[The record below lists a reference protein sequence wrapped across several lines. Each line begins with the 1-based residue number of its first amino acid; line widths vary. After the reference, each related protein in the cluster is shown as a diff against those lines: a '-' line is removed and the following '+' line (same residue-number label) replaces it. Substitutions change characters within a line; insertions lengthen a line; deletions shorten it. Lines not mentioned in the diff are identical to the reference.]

1 LLNLTRCDGHL
12 ETPVRVVYVSGN
24 VPNDAAV
31 RRQFLPEAFDSA
43 YYPCHDV
50 AMPDRKLII
59 VRFIGS
65 TPSTAYCDVCKLAFR
80 TPREFVTDAVK
91 AKQQLQ
97 SDFEQHEC
105 KPEEGAVNEAL
116 THIR

>member
-1 LLNLTRCDGHL
+1 M
-12 ETPVRVVYVSGN
+12 
-24 VPNDAAV
+24 
-31 RRQFLPEAFDSA
+31 
-43 YYPCHDV
+43 PCHDV

-80 TPREFVTDAVK
+80 TQREFITDAVK

-97 SDFEQHEC
+97 SDFDKHEC
-105 KPEEGAVNEAL
+105 KPEEGTVNDAL
-116 THIR
+116 AHIR